1 MLYRVSSIGFLI
13 MVFLGLGVW
22 FWEVIFCWVRGLF
35 FFFRGREL
43 FAAFVFFWFVFV
55 CVFFCLE

>member
-43 FAAFVFFWFVFV
+43 FAAFVFFGLFLFVF
-55 CVFFCLE
+55 FFA